1 MPRAPRPIPRNN
13 ALRPMDRSES
23 VLDGPSRAVGV
34 DVGTKRV
41 GVAVA
46 DPLQLFAKPHGTFS
60 PEEALET
67 LRSLDAK
74 EGIDVIVVGWPLTE
88 KGEEGDAVEMVED
101 YVERIGDALAAV
113 EVVRRDERFTSEI
126 AKDLLRD
133 AGVKQPGRYDKGRVD
148 AAAAAVILQDYL
160 NVQNR

>member
-1 MPRAPRPIPRNN
+1 MA
-13 ALRPMDRSES
+13 RSKPES
-23 VLDGPSRAVGV
+23 VLDGPSRIVGV

-41 GVAVA
+41 GIAVA
-46 DPLQLFAKPHGTFS
+46 DPLQLFAQPHGTFS
-60 PEEALET
+60 PEEALDT
-67 LRSLDAK
+67 LQSLDED
-74 EGIDVIVVGWPLTE
+74 EGTDVIVVGWPLTE
-88 KGEEGDAVEMVED
+88 EGEEGDAVEMVEA
-101 YVERIGDALAAV
+101 YIERIEAVLPAA
-113 EVVRRDERFTSEI
+113 EVVRRDERHTSQI